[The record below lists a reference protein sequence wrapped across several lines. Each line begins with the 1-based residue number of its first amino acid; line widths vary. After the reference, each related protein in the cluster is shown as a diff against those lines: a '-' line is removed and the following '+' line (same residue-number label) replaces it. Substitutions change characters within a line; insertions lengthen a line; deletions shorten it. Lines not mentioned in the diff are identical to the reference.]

1 MVRKVKSASKRIQIQ
16 QGIVCY
22 VAMLRRRH
30 WDGRWIP
37 MAVIT
42 KMRKPKVP
50 CIFRKEIVEKKIKK
64 S

>member
-1 MVRKVKSASKRIQIQ
+1 MVRKVKSPSKRIQIQ
-16 QGIVCY
+16 QNVVCY

-42 KMRKPKVP
+42 KMHKPKVP
-50 CIFRKEIVEKKIKK
+50 CVFRKETVKKKIKK